1 MAKKYYLGLDDGTTG
16 TTALLLDEDWNIVSR
31 GYKEINQH
39 FPHPGWVEHD
49 PMEIWDS
56 ILTAVS
62 DACSIAGIEPAQISC
77 IGIDNQ
83 GETVMLWDKLTGKPV
98 YNAIVW
104 QDRRTAKYADS
115 ITDQYGNLVR
125 EKTGLMIDAYF
136 SGTKIKWIM
145 PDNGI
150 LGDLVT
156 EESIRLLNVADG
168 KVHFNDKITLDCDP
182 MIGVIGV
189 APAVGAIS
197 CGTPDTHGGNM
208 DNTRIR
214 KGAILYLPVFHEGAL
229 LAMGDVHAVMGDGEI
244 MVTGVEINAH
254 ITVRVTVLP
263 EHAVS
268 TPLLM
273 DKDFCYVISSDEN
286 LEKAI
291 YNATL
296 TMNKIVRDRLSMSLN
311 DAGMLMSAAGH
322 LKICQVVDP
331 KRTVTFAMPRKI
343 LPSLL

>member
-1 MAKKYYLGLDDGTTG
+1 MTMKTIQDKLIYSMDAANEPAAVISSGDTICFKTNDCFNCQLRSESDPIGEMDWDHINPATG
-16 TTALLLDEDWNIVSR
+16 PVFVEGA
-31 GYKEINQH
+31 
-39 FPHPGWVEHD
+39 HPGDALQVEILD
-49 PMEIWDS
+49 IETDS
-56 ILTAVS
+56 
-62 DACSIAGIEPAQISC
+62 CGIMCA
-77 IGIDNQ
+77 
-83 GETVMLWDKLTGKPV
+83 
-98 YNAIVW
+98 
-104 QDRRTAKYADS
+104 
-115 ITDQYGNLVR
+115 
-125 EKTGLMIDAYF
+125 
-136 SGTKIKWIM
+136 M

-189 APAVGAIS
+189 APAAGAIS